1 MSTTIEEI
9 LREAR
14 KLTPEERRELAE
26 ALLEEGERSVAGTGG
41 RGDEEGRATGGEI
54 RRRRLEWLKAHRSEY
69 GGQHVALD
77 GITLV
82 AAGRS
87 YREAK
92 EKALSTGKA
101 DVFITY
107 LPKPDEVAEWG
118 GW

>member
-1 MSTTIEEI
+1 MSTTLDEI

-26 ALLEEGERSVAGTGG
+26 ALLEEGERSAAGTGG
-41 RGDEEGRATGGEI
+41 HRDEEGHATGGEI
-54 RRRRLEWLKAHRSEY
+54 RQRRLEWLKAHRSEY
-69 GGQHVALD
+69 GGQHLALD
-77 GITLV
+77 GATLV
-82 AAGRS
+82 AVGRS

-92 EKALSTGKA
+92 EKALSVGKPYA
-101 DVFITY
+101 FITY